1 MAPRTIHKKEKET
14 YDRAYTSGE
23 DGHAVSAETRSCPE
37 QCNDCKSHE
46 TDHDPGCYY
55 HGRPMVLS
63 GYAAM
68 RRVGTAVTVEYQVI
82 WQIRLSHGF
91 TDGREVWPFDTEGR
105 YCSANTG
112 SVAVDK
118 YGGSLTSLN
127 ASKVRDA
134 GDGRSARVI
143 RCDRA
148 SRHLMQRRHVSR
160 YASEMLVDNSC
171 SNVLSHLHRPGC
183 SECHNLR
190 SDADLRRV

>member
-1 MAPRTIHKKEKET
+1 M
-14 YDRAYTSGE
+14 
-23 DGHAVSAETRSCPE
+23 
-37 QCNDCKSHE
+37 
-46 TDHDPGCYY
+46 
-55 HGRPMVLS
+55 
-63 GYAAM
+63 
-68 RRVGTAVTVEYQVI
+68 EYQVI

-190 SDADLRRV
+190 SDTDLRRVQLDFPSIEKRSRAALSTTYPDRRKGAADLTG